1 MIIKKEKKCLIE
13 SKISLTEFQNMQC
26 DNATFTKGCKTS
38 DIISIAGTLL
48 LHTFLYWVSFLF
60 VVVDVSHVVNSTK
73 RSTKYF
79 QVPRVM
85 LTLQWFI

>member
-1 MIIKKEKKCLIE
+1 MIIKKKKCLIE
-13 SKISLTEFQNMQC
+13 SKISLIEFQNMQC

-38 DIISIAGTLL
+38 DIISITGKLFC
-48 LHTFLYWVSFLF
+48 TFLYWVSFLF
-60 VVVDVSHVVNSTK
+60 VVLGISHVVNSTK

-85 LTLQWFI
+85 LTLQLFI